1 MLRILLVEDSAI
13 LVERLRETL
22 GALEGVEVVDAVAD
36 ESSAVVA
43 ATAQPIDVI
52 VLDLQLRKGTG
63 LGVLQRLGSKRPE
76 VIVFT
81 GHDMQEYKGRASALG
96 VRHFLVK
103 ARDHERLPELIR
115 ELELQHRDARA

>member
-1 MLRILLVEDSAI
+1 MLRVLLVEDSAV
-13 LVERLRETL
+13 LVDRLRETL

-43 ATAQPIDVI
+43 ATAHPVDVI

-63 LGVLQRLGSKRPE
+63 FGVLQRLGRACPE
-76 VIVFT
+76 IVVFT
-81 GHDMQEYKGRASALG
+81 SYGMPEYKRRATALG

-103 ARDHERLPELIR
+103 AQDHERLPALIR
-115 ELELQHRDARA
+115 ELELQRRTGRA

>member
-13 LVERLRETL
+13 LVDRLRETL

-43 ATAQPIDVI
+43 ATAQPVDVM

-63 LGVLQRLGSKRPE
+63 FGVLQRLGSKRPE
-76 VIVFT
+76 VVVFT
-81 GHDMQEYKGRASALG
+81 SYGIPEYKTRADALG
-96 VRHFLVK
+96 VRHFLIK
-103 ARDHERLPELIR
+103 GRDQDRLPALIQ
-115 ELELQHRDARA
+115 ELELHHRERHA